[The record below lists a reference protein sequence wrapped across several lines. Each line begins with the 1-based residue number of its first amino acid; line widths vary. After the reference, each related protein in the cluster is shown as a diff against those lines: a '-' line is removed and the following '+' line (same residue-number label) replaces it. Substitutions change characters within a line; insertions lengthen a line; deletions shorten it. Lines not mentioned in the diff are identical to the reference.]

1 VCGIERALFVC
12 GWCNLVREKKDYPN
26 CFLDGRREKDISQPL
41 AKREEKIP
49 QPAHTNTNFSSFFIP
64 KHLLL
69 LLLGQ
74 KRNKTL
80 ISHHSFFLSFFFSSK
95 LFCACVAAPKERE
108 REKSAAGESA
118 RKYTH
123 TRLYNNNNKRPSCLK
138 EREREYRVR
147 VLRACCRYTR
157 RIITTTT
164 TRGRLKA
171 IFIPSRPQKQGSEKE
186 RERERDEELFPRESC
201 YSFRWWWW

>member
-1 VCGIERALFVC
+1 MSQLVRALRLRQMRDF
-12 GWCNLVREKKDYPN
+12 
-26 CFLDGRREKDISQPL
+26 FLKSAKWQISDFNPY
-41 AKREEKIP
+41 
-49 QPAHTNTNFSSFFIP
+49 SSHIILFFC
-64 KHLLL
+64 LLL
-69 LLLGQ
+69 
-74 KRNKTL
+74 
-80 ISHHSFFLSFFFSSK
+80 FFLLVKTF
-95 LFCACVAAPKERE
+95 LRARVAAPKERE

-118 RKYTH
+118 RTYTH
-123 TRLYNNNNKRPSCLK
+123 TRLYNNNKRPSCLK

>member
-1 VCGIERALFVC
+1 MHKVCVCSQKCICVYKLKACATICVYIHVCGIERALFVC

-123 TRLYNNNNKRPSCLK
+123 THTHTHTRLYNNNNNKRPSCKK
-138 EREREYRVR
+138 ERENIVCVYCERV
-147 VLRACCRYTR
+147 VD
-157 RIITTTT
+157 I
-164 TRGRLKA
+164 
-171 IFIPSRPQKQGSEKE
+171 Q
-186 RERERDEELFPRESC
+186 EEE
-201 YSFRWWWW
+201 